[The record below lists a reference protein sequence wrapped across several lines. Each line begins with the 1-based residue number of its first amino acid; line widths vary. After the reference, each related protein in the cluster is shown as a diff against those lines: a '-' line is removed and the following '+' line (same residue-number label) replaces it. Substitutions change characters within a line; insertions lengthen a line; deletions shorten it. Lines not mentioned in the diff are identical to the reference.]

1 MTVFWVLISL
11 ITIGYLIMIWSNR
24 LDLIPIKESISDWA
38 GYTFGYLLIA
48 VVFFCF
54 IFFFGGLFVSQKYG
68 KIQESH
74 RTIKTII
81 SLRSENNISGSFFL
95 GTGNI
100 KNVDSYIFF
109 VKRED
114 GSFYRSSYPVDRSF
128 IYEVDYRGPSIEYVY
143 YERLRPK
150 WWGWEHKYSCTSSA
164 IFYVP
169 KGTIIKEFKLQ

>member
-1 MTVFWVLISL
+1 
-11 ITIGYLIMIWSNR
+11 MIWSNR
-24 LDLIPIKESISDWA
+24 LDLIPIKESIGDWVR
-38 GYTFGYLLIA
+38 YTLGYLFVA
-48 VVFFCF
+48 VIVFLLTFSSGERF
-54 IFFFGGLFVSQKYG
+54 ISKHFG

-81 SLRSENNISGSFFL
+81 SLRLDNKSSGFFFL

-169 KGTIIKEFKLQ
+169 KGTIIKDFKLQ